1 MQFEDANTG
10 PVFRSWLRDISRRLE
25 VYDIFTDFLEDV
37 TRFLQSLHFWR
48 NSSFEVSSE
57 LYAIFRA
64 IHYFSRA
71 GIGKVLI
78 VSDSLAAL
86 SSLRDQLVGFVKL
99 LLVFGIAHLLACAEE
114 NNRIVEFLWVPAHA
128 DIRSSGVADEVTRL
142 VGRLS
147 YQVQFGLPYVDL
159 LDPIRGDC
167 DAWAALASRSKYFS
181 RVSYKILRW
190 WFPGS
195 IFPGALLVLLPDF
208 A

>member
-1 MQFEDANTG
+1 MIYTDSSVNLVSDRAGCGFFVACDN
-10 PVFRSWLRDISRRLE
+10 FRYGLALQT
-25 VYDIFTDFLEDV
+25 FTS
-37 TRFLQSLHFWR
+37 SL
-48 NSSFEVSSE
+48 SSE

-86 SSLRDQLVGFVKL
+86 SSLRDQLVGFVKS

-167 DAWAALASRSKYFS
+167 DA
-181 RVSYKILRW
+181 
-190 WFPGS
+190 
-195 IFPGALLVLLPDF
+195 
-208 A
+208 